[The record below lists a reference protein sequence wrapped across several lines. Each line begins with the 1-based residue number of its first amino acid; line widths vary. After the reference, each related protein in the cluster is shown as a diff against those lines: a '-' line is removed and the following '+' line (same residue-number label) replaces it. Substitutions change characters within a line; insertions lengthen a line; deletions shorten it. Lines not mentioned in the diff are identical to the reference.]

1 MSHHVSTCLI
11 MSPQVSSG
19 YHVSSGL
26 IRSHQVS
33 SGLFM
38 SPLVSSYLNVSHVIV
53 SHRISFA
60 LVSSHPFN
68 RIPSHRIISY
78 FSISRIISHIISM
91 HVPTFSTVIPPLQV
105 SGKPSTPMALHSFR
119 YPRFCSPPA
128 SSTSVIFYRI
138 FVSIQGISR
147 NIQSVWDRMLQSRW
161 AGNPGFRAS
170 EITAA
175 FLKMQMNKPPIM
187 VLLCSF
193 S

>member
-1 MSHHVSTCLI
+1 MKVSCEVAAKAMSNMPSCHQHCLN
-11 MSPQVSSG
+11 
-19 YHVSSGL
+19 L
-26 IRSHQVS
+26 
-33 SGLFM
+33 
-38 SPLVSSYLNVSHVIV
+38 IV

-68 RIPSHRIISY
+68 RIPSHRIISP
-78 FSISRIISHIISM
+78 M

-105 SGKPSTPMALHSFR
+105 SRKPSTPMALHSLR

-138 FVSIQGISR
+138 LVSIQGISR

-175 FLKMQMNKPPIM
+175 FLKMQMTKAPIM
-187 VLLCSF
+187 VLFLNMDETQ
-193 S
+193 